1 MKDRLLQK
9 GKIMSYLALYRKYRP
24 QIFDD
29 VVGQEHI
36 VRTLKN
42 QISANRVA
50 HAYLFCGSRGTGKTS
65 IAKIFA
71 RAVNCEQPVNGSAC
85 GACDACQK
93 VQDGSG
99 INIIEMDAAS
109 HNGVDNIREINEEV
123 KYTPAVGKYKVYI
136 IDEVHML
143 STGAFNALLK
153 TLEEPPAHVIFILAT
168 TDPQKIPVTILSRCQ
183 RFDFKR
189 ISAREIQERLGV
201 YMKEENIDIEDK
213 ALAYIAKLAD
223 GGMRD
228 ALSILE
234 QSISFYFEETI
245 TLDKVLYLVGAVDS
259 SILFDMIYAIIA
271 QDTKK
276 ALELCEEVNAKGRSI
291 RQFASDLL
299 EHSRNLLVAKT
310 TNGMASVLDYS
321 NEYITLLKKQAEEIS
336 INELMRYIKHFG
348 QLEYELRNA
357 ISPRILLEIALLKL
371 SEVQMDTSPESM
383 MTKIQFLEKKL
394 EKLVEDGLQVTSSMP
409 AQMAATIKEVV
420 PARLPKA
427 VPEDIRELI
436 KKWPEIKS
444 KLGRAAWS
452 IFETS
457 EAGFVED
464 DLFYVVYKDGME
476 VPVSRH
482 LDELKKVINEIAGK
496 EVKVKPIHADDYAD
510 KCIEVYGSNPKQT
523 EDIKDISAIIKNVEA
538 KINFNI
544 EIKN

>member
-1 MKDRLLQK
+1 
-9 GKIMSYLALYRKYRP
+9 MSYLALYRKYRP
-24 QIFDD
+24 RVFDD

-36 VRTLKN
+36 VRTLTN
-42 QISANRVA
+42 QINTNRVA

-71 RAVNCEQPVNGSAC
+71 RAVNCEHPVNGSAC
-85 GACDACQK
+85 GVCDACQK

-123 KYTPAVGKYKVYI
+123 KYTPAVGKYKIYI

-189 ISAREIQERLGV
+189 IAAKEIQDRLNI

-234 QSISFYFEETI
+234 QSISFYFDETI

-276 ALELCEEVNAKGRSI
+276 ALELCEAVNAMGRSI

-299 EHSRNLLVAKT
+299 EHSRNLLIAKT

-321 NEYITLLKKQAEEIS
+321 SEYIKALQKQAEAIS
-336 INELMRYIKHFG
+336 VNELMRYIKHFG

-357 ISPRILLEIALLKL
+357 ISPRILLEVAMLKL
-371 SEVQMDTSPESM
+371 SEIQMDTSAESM
-383 MTKIQFLEKKL
+383 MTKIQFLEQKL
-394 EKLVEDGLQVTSSMP
+394 DKLAEEGLKAAPIMAVASVVSS
-409 AQMAATIKEVV
+409 KEVI

-427 VPEDIRELI
+427 IPEDVRQLI
-436 KKWPEIKS
+436 KKWPEIKL

-452 IFETS
+452 IFETA

-464 DLFYVVYKDGME
+464 DIFYVVYKEGMDA
-476 VPVSRH
+476 PVSAH
-482 LDELKKVINEIAGK
+482 LEELKKVINEVAGK
-496 EVKVKPIHADDYAD
+496 EVKVKPIEADDYAT

-523 EDIKDISAIIKNVEA
+523 EDIKDISSVIKNVAA